1 MFVDIVS
8 GLLLIIGSTFMLIAA
23 IGIIRFP
30 DLLMRMHASTK
41 AGSLGAS
48 TVLIASAVF
57 FPTTDVLTSVITAVV
72 FILLTAPVAA
82 HVIGRAA
89 YHLGVELWEGT
100 LVDELQELVDE
111 IEEEIERKEGE
122 SAQSPLDH
130 KNGGL
135 S

>member
-1 MFVDIVS
+1 MFAEIIS
-8 GLLLIIGSTFMLIAA
+8 GLLLIIGATFMLIAA

-48 TVLIASAVF
+48 ALLIGAAII
-57 FPTTDVLTSVITAVV
+57 FPTTDVVTRVLTTVI

-89 YHLGVELWEGT
+89 YHIGIDLWEGT
-100 LVDELQELVDE
+100 LVDELREDME
-111 IEEEIERKEGE
+111 KEKAREEKDK
-122 SAQSPLDH
+122 S
-130 KNGGL
+130 
-135 S
+135 

>member
-1 MFVDIVS
+1 MFIEIIS
-8 GLLLIIGSTFMLIAA
+8 GLLLIIGATFMLIAS

-48 TVLIASAVF
+48 TLLIGAAII
-57 FPTTDVLTSVITAVV
+57 FPTTEVFTRVITTVI

-89 YHLGVELWEGT
+89 YHIGIDLWEGT
-100 LVDELQELVDE
+100 LVDELQEDMEKNKVHDE
-111 IEEEIERKEGE
+111 SEK
-122 SAQSPLDH
+122 S
-130 KNGGL
+130 
-135 S
+135 